1 MIFIIWIIHSQ
12 LWLRSRN
19 SVKRDLERTDVNS
32 GEWRGRHEIGVV
44 GNDKLND
51 VAPTPQGTRV
61 KNKRA
66 MFNNDHHLISILV
79 PLKREPRLVLV

>member
-32 GEWRGRHEIGVV
+32 REWRGRQKIAIFEK
-44 GNDKLND
+44 DKLND
-51 VAPTPQGTRV
+51 VAPIPQGTRV